1 MGSIVY
7 QMLVSLRQLC
17 GLLYQVG
24 IFSDT
29 LQATEVMWLGVL
41 LVGFPLAFI
50 SSALEN
56 AGDGKLV

>member
-29 LQATEVMWLGVL
+29 LQAAEVMWLE
-41 LVGFPLAFI
+41 VGFPLAFI
-50 SSALEN
+50 SSAVQN

>member
-1 MGSIVY
+1 
-7 QMLVSLRQLC
+7 
-17 GLLYQVG
+17 VG

-29 LQATEVMWLGVL
+29 LQAAEVMWLGVL